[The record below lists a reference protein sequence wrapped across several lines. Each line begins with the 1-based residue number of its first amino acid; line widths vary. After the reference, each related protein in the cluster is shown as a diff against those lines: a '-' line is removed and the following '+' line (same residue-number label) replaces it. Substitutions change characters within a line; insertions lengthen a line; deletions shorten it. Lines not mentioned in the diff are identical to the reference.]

1 MNERILIIEDDQDI
15 AFIEKDYLEMS
26 GYAITIASDGLTGLK
41 EGLSGS
47 YQLVLLDV
55 MLPGMD
61 GFEVC
66 RRLRD
71 KVDIPIMMVT
81 AKREDIDKIRGLG
94 FGADDYVEKPFSPS
108 VLVARVKSQLAQ
120 YQRLKGTQIHK
131 KSRITLGNISLDPD
145 THRVFVGDKEKSC
158 PIRSSRYWN
167 FSWSMPTWS
176 SAKKRFTTKYG
187 AWIPWG
193 IRRLCRSI
201 STGSVKPSKKTPI
214 NPAIS
219 LPSGGLAISLSHNV
233 H

>member
-26 GYAITIASDGLTGLK
+26 GYTVVIASDGLAGLN
-41 EGLSGS
+41 EALSGT

-71 KVDIPIMMVT
+71 KVDIPIMIVT

-120 YQRLKGTQIHK
+120 YQRLKGSSLRK

-145 THRVFVGDKEKSC
+145 THQVLEFLMVNADMVFSKETIYDKIWGMDSLGNTATVPVHINRLREAIEKDPNKPCHLLTIWGVGYK
-158 PIRSSRYWN
+158 
-167 FSWSMPTWS
+167 F
-176 SAKKRFTTKYG
+176 
-187 AWIPWG
+187 
-193 IRRLCRSI
+193 
-201 STGSVKPSKKTPI
+201 KP
-214 NPAIS
+214 
-219 LPSGGLAISLSHNV
+219 
-233 H
+233 

>member
-81 AKREDIDKIRGLG
+81 AKREDIDKIRGWDS
-94 FGADDYVEKPFSPS
+94 APMIMWKSPF
-108 VLVARVKSQLAQ
+108 
-120 YQRLKGTQIHK
+120 
-131 KSRITLGNISLDPD
+131 
-145 THRVFVGDKEKSC
+145 HRA
-158 PIRSSRYWN
+158 
-167 FSWSMPTWS
+167 FSWHGSNPSW
-176 SAKKRFTTKYG
+176 
-187 AWIPWG
+187 P
-193 IRRLCRSI
+193 SI
-201 STGSVKPSKKTPI
+201 S
-214 NPAIS
+214 A
-219 LPSGGLAISLSHNV
+219 
-233 H
+233 

>member
-26 GYAITIASDGLTGLK
+26 GYTVVIASDGLAGLN
-41 EGLSGS
+41 EALSGT

-71 KVDIPIMMVT
+71 KVDIPIMIVT

-120 YQRLKGTQIHK
+120 YQRLKGSSLRK
-131 KSRITLGNISLDPD
+131 KSRITLGNISLDTD
-145 THRVFVGDKEKSC
+145 THRVFVGNKEKVL
-158 PIRSSRYWN
+158 PN
-167 FSWSMPTWS
+167 KEFQVLEFLMVNADMVFSKETIYD
-176 SAKKRFTTKYG
+176 K
-187 AWIPWG
+187 IWG
-193 IRRLCRSI
+193 MDSLGNTATVPVHINRLREAI
-201 STGSVKPSKKTPI
+201 EKDPNKPCHLLTIWGVGYKFKP
-214 NPAIS
+214 
-219 LPSGGLAISLSHNV
+219 
-233 H
+233 

>member
-26 GYAITIASDGLTGLK
+26 GYAITIASD
-41 EGLSGS
+41 GLSGS

-145 THRVFVGDKEKSC
+145 THRVFVGDKEKVL
-158 PIRSSRYWN
+158 PN
-167 FSWSMPTWS
+167 KEFQVLEFLMVNADMVFSKETIYD
-176 SAKKRFTTKYG
+176 K
-187 AWIPWG
+187 IWG
-193 IRRLCRSI
+193 MDSLGNTATVPVHINRLREAI
-201 STGSVKPSKKTPI
+201 EKDPNKPRHLLTIWGVGYKFKP
-214 NPAIS
+214 
-219 LPSGGLAISLSHNV
+219 
-233 H
+233 